1 MRNPLIIIG
10 VILLVI
16 GGLISAGVFH
26 MTSEKQVAKLG
37 PLEITSTEEK
47 RPPLN
52 LGYILLGIAWTDK
65 LMTGAASKR
74 EHVHAH

>member
-1 MRNPLIIIG
+1 MRNPLLIIG
-10 VILLVI
+10 VILLVA

-26 MTSEKQVAKLG
+26 YTDQKQVAKLG

-52 LGYILLGIAWTDK
+52 LGYILLGI
-65 LMTGAASKR
+65 GAIVIVVGAVTKK
-74 EHVHAH
+74 

>member
-47 RPPLN
+47 KPPIN
-52 LGYILLGIAWTDK
+52 LGYILLGI
-65 LMTGAASKR
+65 GAVVVVVGAVAKK
-74 EHVHAH
+74 